1 MAMLSQIL
9 FVIALSLAVW
19 LFAKRMMFI
28 RRNILLGRDLKLTDN
43 RAARWKQM
51 ALVAMGQ
58 SKMVKRPVAGI
69 LHIFVY
75 VGFIL
80 INVEV

>member
-9 FVIALSLAVW
+9 FVIALSFAVW